1 MGPSM
6 NRFLLPSL
14 FIPAIAVVSP
24 WFESLEP
31 SREPMAVAFRLPLP
45 EAARGPA
52 QCTTGPRAAVRM
64 IEVAPGVHLEVLD
77 WGGNGPPMVFLP
89 GFGNTAHVYS
99 AFAPRFTDAFRV
111 MAITRLG
118 FGVSSRPSSGYDVPS
133 LVAMTQAV
141 LDSLSL
147 DAVTLVAH
155 SFGGNELTYIAANHP
170 DRINAAIYLDAAIDF
185 PSLYATPDWFT
196 DWPEVPAM
204 TARDS
209 SSVAAV
215 QLYMR
220 RTMGQVIPCDEVLAT
235 FRFGPDGALHAAR
248 LPVDSTAGKL
258 FQGLVPAAFGALRTP
273 VLAIYGNPDSVEQ
286 MFPFATDADSAN
298 SAAAKR
304 AFERWRRALSDQRAA
319 FQRAAPHARVE
330 VLNGVPHYLFLAAP
344 DEVERLMRDFLRM
357 HRGQG

>member
-1 MGPSM
+1 M

-24 WFESLEP
+24 SFEPVEP

-64 IEVAPGVHLEVLD
+64 IEVAPGVQLEVLD

-89 GFGNTAHVYS
+89 GFGNTAHVY
-99 AFAPRFTDAFRV
+99 AEFAPRFTDTFRV
-111 MAITRLG
+111 LAITRLG

-133 LVAMTQAV
+133 LAAMTLAV
-141 LDSLSL
+141 LDALSL
-147 DAVTLVAH
+147 DTATIVAH

-170 DRINAAIYLDAAIDF
+170 ARINAAIYLDAAIDF
-185 PSLYATPDWFT
+185 PSLYATPDWFA
-196 DWPEVPAM
+196 DWPESPAM

-209 SSVAAV
+209 GSVAAV
-215 QLYMR
+215 QSYMR

-235 FRFGPDGALHAAR
+235 FRFGPGGKLDATR
-248 LPVDSTAGKL
+248 SPVDSTAGKL
-258 FQGLVPAAFGALRTP
+258 LQGLVPAAFGALRTP

-286 MFPFATDADSAN
+286 MFPFATAADSAN
-298 SAAAKR
+298 AATARR

-319 FQRAAPHARVE
+319 FQRSAPQARVE

>member
-1 MGPSM
+1 M
-6 NRFLLPSL
+6 NRLLLPSL
-14 FIPAIAVVSP
+14 LIPTFAVVSP
-24 WFESLEP
+24 WFERVEP
-31 SREPMAVAFRLPLP
+31 SWDPMAALFRLPSP
-45 EAARGPA
+45 EAARGAA
-52 QCTTGPRAAVRM
+52 QCTTGPLAAVRM
-64 IEVAPGVHLEVLD
+64 IDVAPGVQLEVLD
-77 WGGNGPPMVFLP
+77 WGGDGPPMVFLP
-89 GFGNTAHVYS
+89 GFDNTAHVYS
-99 AFAPRFTDAFRV
+99 GFAPRFTDRFRV
-111 MAITRLG
+111 LAITRPG

-133 LVAMTQAV
+133 LAAMTLAV

-147 DAVTLVAH
+147 ARVTLVAH
-155 SFGGNELTYIAANHP
+155 SFGGNELTYIAASHP
-170 DRINAAIYLDAAIDF
+170 DRIHAAIYLDAAIDF

-215 QLYMR
+215 QSYMR

-235 FRFGPDGALHAAR
+235 FRFGPDGTLDAAR
-248 LPVDSTAGKL
+248 LPIDSTAGKL

-286 MFPFATDADSAN
+286 MFPFATAADSAN
-298 SAAAKR
+298 AATAKR

-319 FQRAAPHARVE
+319 FRRSAPQARVE
-330 VLNGVPHYLFLAAP
+330 VLDGVPHYLFLAAP
-344 DEVERLMRDFLRM
+344 DEVERLMRDFLRL